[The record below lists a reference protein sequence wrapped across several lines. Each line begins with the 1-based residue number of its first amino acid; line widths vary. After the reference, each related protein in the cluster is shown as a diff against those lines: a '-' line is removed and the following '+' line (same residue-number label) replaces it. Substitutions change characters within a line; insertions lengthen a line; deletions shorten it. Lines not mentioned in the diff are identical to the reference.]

1 MPPQSSR
8 MNCRNLFDGRGFVV
22 SSKKVG
28 FAQFEPKVGEVLVNL
43 TAVRRLAAEAKGA
56 DLLVFP
62 ELATSGYELM
72 DPDEVLVLAEPKQG
86 GATHETLLDLAQA
99 NQCSY
104 IIGYPEIDGDTLY
117 NSCMLVNPDGSS
129 ANYRKIHL
137 FSREKD
143 LFSPGD
149 APPAVYETQAG
160 RVGMMICFDWIFP
173 ETARMIALQGA
184 QILAHPSNLVLQW
197 CQRAMFARSVE
208 NRLFTITANRIGA
221 EERVGRRL
229 TFTGAS
235 QLLSPVGETLTKA
248 PNTEEYIGLAEI
260 NPADAD
266 KKDVTEYNHLFDDR
280 MTGLYGSLV

>member
-1 MPPQSSR
+1 M
-8 MNCRNLFDGRGFVV
+8 
-22 SSKKVG
+22 SKKTVG

-43 TAVRRLAAEAKGA
+43 TAVRRLANEANGA

-72 DPDEVLVLAEPKQG
+72 DRDEVRVLAEPKQG
-86 GATHETLLDLAQA
+86 GATHETLLDLAKA
-99 NQCSY
+99 NNCSY
-104 IIGYPEIDGDTLY
+104 IIGYPEIDGDRLY

-149 APPAVYETQAG
+149 MPPTVYDTQAG

-173 ETARMIALQGA
+173 ETARLIALQGA
-184 QILAHPSNLVLQW
+184 QIIAHPSNLVLQW
-197 CQRAMFARSVE
+197 CQRSMFARSVE
-208 NRLFTITANRIGA
+208 NRIFTITANRIGA

-235 QLLSPVGETLTKA
+235 QVVTPVGETVAKA
-248 PNTEEYIGLAEI
+248 PDTEEYIGLAEI
-260 NPADAD
+260 DPADAD
-266 KKDVTEYNHLFDDR
+266 NKDVTEYNHLFDDR
-280 MTGLYGSLV
+280 RTGLYGGLM

>member
-1 MPPQSSR
+1 M
-8 MNCRNLFDGRGFVV
+8 
-22 SSKKVG
+22 SKKKIG

-43 TAVRRLAAEAKGA
+43 SAVRRLAAEAKGA

-72 DPDEVLVLAEPKQG
+72 DPDEVRVFAEPKQG
-86 GATHETLLDLAQA
+86 GATHETLLDLAKA
-99 NQCSY
+99 NNCSY
-104 IIGYPEIDGDTLY
+104 VIGYPEVEGDKFY
-117 NSCMLVNPDGSS
+117 NSSMLVNPDGSTY
-129 ANYRKIHL
+129 NYRKIHL
-137 FSREKD
+137 FSREKE
-143 LFSPGD
+143 LFNSGD
-149 APPAVYETQAG
+149 APPAVYETKAG

-197 CQRAMFARSVE
+197 CQRSMFARSVE
-208 NRLFTITANRIGA
+208 NRLFTITSNRIGS

-235 QLLSPVGETLTKA
+235 QVVTPVGETVSKA
-248 PNTEEYIGLAEI
+248 PETEEFIGLADI
-260 NPADAD
+260 DPSDAD
-266 KKDVTEYNHLFDDR
+266 NKDVTEYNHLFEDR